1 MHKISSLEDMKTI
14 EESLRQYKRS
24 LQIDENNI
32 NDQENKICEQTNS
45 TWNLRR
51 QNEQNS
57 KYKLYNEVEQNK
69 ISDTCQMYDN
79 LMSENLKLR
88 SEHQN

>member
-1 MHKISSLEDMKTI
+1 MKTI

-32 NDQENKICEQTNS
+32 NEQENKICEQTNS

-69 ISDTCQMYDN
+69 ISDTCKMYDN

>member
-69 ISDTCQMYDN
+69 ISDTCPA
-79 LMSENLKLR
+79 
-88 SEHQN
+88 HGI

>member
-1 MHKISSLEDMKTI
+1 MKTI

-24 LQIDENNI
+24 LQTDENHI
-32 NDQENKICEQTNS
+32 NEQENKICEQTNS

-69 ISDTCQMYDN
+69 ISDTCSMYDN

>member
-1 MHKISSLEDMKTI
+1 MKTI

-24 LQIDENNI
+24 LQIDENHI
-32 NDQENKICEQTNS
+32 NEQENKICEQTNS

-69 ISDTCQMYDN
+69 ISDTCNMYDN